1 MGAKP
6 HPLDHLNLWIS
17 AGFQAPTG
25 AEPPWKEKKKIS
37 LPGQIPEY
45 APEISDLTASFVY

>member
-6 HPLDHLNLWIS
+6 HPLDQRNLLTLG
-17 AGFQAPTG
+17 GFQAPTG
-25 AEPPWKEKKKIS
+25 AEPPWKEKKKLS